1 MLRSGVP
8 NAIKVFTEMREA
20 GIEMK
25 GYGSRIDSG
34 DLAYLSKKAYAML
47 AKAGFED
54 AIISA
59 SSDLDEYLID
69 SLKQQG
75 AKINAWGVGTNLITS
90 NGWSA
95 FGGVYKLVAI
105 KTSWHKE
112 FVPKIKLSE
121 NVEKVTNPGNKTI
134 FRLYD
139 KETGKIRADLIA
151 LVGETVDPDQDL
163 MLFDP
168 DSTWK
173 KTKLHAGTF
182 TVRELLVPVFKDGYC
197 VYDSPSVMEI
207 RENCTREK
215 DTLWE
220 ESKRFVNPHK
230 VYVDLSDKLYD
241 MKKRLF
247 EEMSLKD

>member
-1 MLRSGVP
+1 
-8 NAIKVFTEMREA
+8 
-20 GIEMK
+20 
-25 GYGSRIDSG
+25 
-34 DLAYLSKKAYAML
+34 
-47 AKAGFED
+47 
-54 AIISA
+54 
-59 SSDLDEYLID
+59 
-69 SLKQQG
+69 
-75 AKINAWGVGTNLITS
+75 
-90 NGWSA
+90 
-95 FGGVYKLVAI
+95 
-105 KTSWHKE
+105 
-112 FVPKIKLSE
+112 
-121 NVEKVTNPGNKTI
+121 
-134 FRLYD
+134 
-139 KETGKIRADLIA
+139 
-151 LVGETVDPDQDL
+151 